1 MFVILYYD
9 VNQKRCPKMIK
20 KCREYL
26 VWVQN
31 SVFEGNLTE
40 AQLKRLISS
49 LLKIIKEDENDSL
62 IIYTFETKKYV
73 ERIVLGKD
81 KKDDINFL

>member
-1 MFVILYYD
+1 
-9 VNQKRCPKMIK
+9 MIK